1 MPFSANFLVIC
12 TYFELKKPCVL
23 FKQILHLLE
32 MEFWTTAVKILVML
46 AMGVRDPKG
55 VASGSGGTEGD
66 I

>member
-1 MPFSANFLVIC
+1 MIC

-32 MEFWTTAVKILVML
+32 MEFWMTAVKILVML

-55 VASGSGGTEGD
+55 VASRRGGD
-66 I
+66 RR